1 MITFLKKGLI
11 LKSRSVKWNKDYTW
25 VPTAYKINNQQA
37 IVFFARRDFN
47 NESDTGY
54 FIFDVVKEKVIK
66 ISKKPILRRGPL
78 GSFDD
83 SAAIASQIL
92 KIGNKY
98 FLYYVGW
105 TRGLKVPYFSSIG
118 LAISNKIIGPY
129 KKIHNAPII
138 SQSKENPYFVAT
150 CFVKKDKNYRMY
162 LTSNTEWKKK
172 KKVSTPRY
180 LIKSSIS
187 NDGIKWKHEDSQV
200 LGFQNKNETA
210 ITRPWIIKYNNK
222 DIMFF
227 SLKKKQYKIETAIY
241 KNKKWVRKKM
251 FKFSNS
257 GMKFKFDS
265 ESQEYS
271 TILQFKDKFVM
282 FYNGNN
288 YGKDGI
294 GYAVST

>member
-1 MITFLKKGLI
+1 MITFVKKGLI
-11 LKSRSVKWNKDYTW
+11 LKSQSVKWNKNYTW
-25 VPTAYKINNQQA
+25 VPTAYKINNRQA

-54 FIFDVVKEKVIK
+54 FIFDVVNEKVVK
-66 ISKKPILRRGPL
+66 ISKKPILKRGPL

-118 LAISNKIIGPY
+118 LAISKKIIGPY
-129 KKIHNAPII
+129 KKIYNAPII

-150 CFVKKDKNYRMY
+150 CFVKKDKNYKMY

-172 KKVSTPRY
+172 HKVSTPRY

-187 NDGIKWKHEDSQV
+187 SDGINWKHEDNEV
-200 LGFQNKNETA
+200 IGFQNRNETA
-210 ITRPWIIKYNNK
+210 ITRPWIIEYKKK

-227 SLKKKQYKIETAIY
+227 SLKKKQYEIETAIY
-241 KNKKWVRKKM
+241 KNKKWVRKRM
-251 FKFSNS
+251 FKFSKKSN
-257 GMKFKFDS
+257 KFDS
-265 ESQEYS
+265 DSQEYS
-271 TILQFKDKFVM
+271 TILKFKDKYVM